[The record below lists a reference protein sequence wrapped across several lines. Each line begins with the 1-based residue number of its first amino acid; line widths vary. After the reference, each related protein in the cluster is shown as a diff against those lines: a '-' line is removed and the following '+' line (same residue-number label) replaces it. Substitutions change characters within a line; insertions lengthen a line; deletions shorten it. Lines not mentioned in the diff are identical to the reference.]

1 MKLYST
7 TDIAASVR
15 KAYETFT
22 HVVLSRGY
30 TILKPVYF
38 KTETIQDL
46 APLYQYASWIPASA
60 PQLKRW
66 TNLGGVLIEQD
77 THPADDFPKADVTV
91 MVEAPY
97 DMDRLKK
104 CNWRNNEY
112 GVIPNPVSWSTHEEC
127 IDLRFPTPELLR
139 EIWTVANGQPFTNY
153 ELATETGIPV
163 SQLQYIKNAL
173 HPVEHWYIQK
183 RLAPER
189 EEMLPAWEWL
199 EAGTVPKWKIIESG
213 HKSMVE
219 ELGKFGYINLKR
231 YQHYPA
237 EEPDWTVVDR
247 KRQRALSDLASVRSL
262 VESLPDHLAT

>member
-7 TDIAASVR
+7 TDIAASVK
-15 KAYETFT
+15 KAYEQFT
-22 HVVLSRGY
+22 HVVLNRGY

-38 KTETIQDL
+38 DTNKL
-46 APLYQYASWIPASA
+46 AGLNCMQYASWIDASK
-60 PQLKRW
+60 PQLARW
-66 TNLGGVLIEQD
+66 RNLGGILIEQD
-77 THPADDFPKADVTV
+77 THPKEDFPADVTV
-91 MVEAPY
+91 MVECPY

-127 IDLRFPTPELLR
+127 INLRFPTSDLLR
-139 EIWTVANGQPFTNY
+139 EIWTVAGGQPFTNG

-199 EAGTVPKWKIIESG
+199 EAGTVPKWKINESG
-213 HKSMVE
+213 HKSMIE

-231 YQHYPA
+231 YQHYPQ
-237 EEPDWTVVDR
+237 EEPDWQTVDR
-247 KRQRALSDLASVRSL
+247 KRERALSDLSAVRSL
-262 VESLPDHLAT
+262 VATLPDHLSL